1 MLSRLHPVTKKQ
13 LMRMGSNRK
22 IQFEDFCQQTSIH
35 GWSFLQFR
43 GFGFFQVLFWVTI
56 IATSFGGCMYMISS
70 NIQEFNKATVEF
82 ETLSLT
88 ENLDDI
94 FFPSIFVINSN
105 QQRKSY
111 LMAMIQENNLTE
123 VLDVKKL
130 IRFLIDSHENHQPDP
145 QVEELWTGILKSP
158 ITSQLFDYFVKQ
170 NQDIHPTQYSSKN
183 LYHDHNIQNKAPDQ
197 LIAARK
203 AIAEEAFTSPKSYLS
218 NILSHTNLDDFLIN
232 FEFSGEGILHYG
244 GGRADNGLK
253 RNRFTPF
260 FIMLEDVHRLTT
272 LKPFV
277 KNDISNGVT
286 LLLDAEVYDYTALY
300 QKSIGFQ
307 LGISH
312 PFDVSLASSS
322 GCFLQPGKQVL
333 VAVKASVIETEK
345 EIRQRFDYN
354 STKCHFDDEVEL
366 DHFPRA
372 SFRYSM
378 NNCMLESY
386 VQKVE
391 ELCNCSHLVSET
403 KSLEICTGHGISCV
417 SKNHIGR
424 ENDIKNK
431 GEQIPCLANCNDI
444 VYSTSVSTATYDNVR
459 NFNYDIGQEFCLVLK
474 KILRSCQT
482 FKKLTLNE
490 RYPGICTTAQPY
502 QSMDFSCNRSFI
514 SFKVRIIDLKY
525 IISIFLSITC
535 V

>member
-1 MLSRLHPVTKKQ
+1 MPPVTKKQ

-35 GWSFLQFR
+35 GWSFLSFR
-43 GFGFFQVLFWVTI
+43 GYGSFQVLFWVTI
-56 IATSFGGCMYMISS
+56 IATSLSGCMYMISA

-82 ETLSLT
+82 ETISLT
-88 ENLDDI
+88 ESLDGI

-123 VLDVKKL
+123 VLDEKKL
-130 IRFLIDSHENHQPDP
+130 IWFLLNSTKNCQKDP
-145 QVEELWTGILKSP
+145 KVEELWKGILQSP
-158 ITSQLFDYFVKQ
+158 VTSQLFDYFVEQ
-170 NQDIHPTQYSSKN
+170 NQDKHPKQYSLKS
-183 LYHDHNIQNKAPDQ
+183 LYHNHSFQYKTPDQ
-197 LIAARK
+197 LIAERK
-203 AIAEEAFTSPKSYLS
+203 AIAEGSPNSYMD
-218 NILSHTNLDDFLIN
+218 NILSHTNLEDFLLN
-232 FEFSGEGILHYG
+232 YEFAGAGILHVG
-244 GGRADNGLK
+244 GARADNGLR

-260 FIMLEDVHRLTT
+260 FQKPEDIIQFRT
-272 LKPFV
+272 LKPFI
-277 KNDISNGVT
+277 KNGISNGVV

-444 VYSTSVSTATYDNVR
+444 VFSSSVSTARYDNVR
-459 NFNYDIGQEFCLVLK
+459 NFNYYFGHEFCLVLK
-474 KILRSCQT
+474 KILRSCKT

-490 RYPGICTTAQPY
+490 SYPGICSNMKPF
-502 QSMDFSCNRSFI
+502 QSMEFSCESSNNI
-514 SFKVRIIDLKY
+514 YL
-525 IISIFLSITC
+525 
-535 V
+535 